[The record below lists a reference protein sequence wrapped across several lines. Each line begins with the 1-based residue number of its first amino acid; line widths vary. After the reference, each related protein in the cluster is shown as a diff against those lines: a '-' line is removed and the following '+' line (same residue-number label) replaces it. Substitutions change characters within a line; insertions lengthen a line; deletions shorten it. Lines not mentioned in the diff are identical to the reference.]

1 MVQMSEK
8 NMKTFSI
15 VVFTDFLFYV
25 YHFRQNPPPLCFSMK
40 PNRCVCVHCNCF
52 VSRRLLHFLDT
63 PFVFVCCL
71 FCN

>member
-40 PNRCVCVHCNCF
+40 PNRCVCVHT
-52 VSRRLLHFLDT
+52 L
-63 PFVFVCCL
+63 
-71 FCN
+71 

>member
-1 MVQMSEK
+1 MSEK

-40 PNRCVCVHCNCF
+40 PNRCVCTYIVTA
-52 VSRRLLHFLDT
+52 LFLEDYYT
-63 PFVFVCCL
+63 F
-71 FCN
+71 